1 MPAKRSR
8 PGLEAEAVFDKRV
21 GLVKVLVTNKTGTS
35 VLVEAVK
42 LYYTRLIMI
51 GIVVSILLMIV
62 IVVGVIH
69 HTEDVVGVVNT
80 LLTMGVIVVGIL
92 GKKIGQK
99 TIVKTVRA
107 LMGND
112 ETYTITIPIRKKPT
126 SIEIYTN
133 RGVLK
138 PRIKEIGLVR
148 PKPLVAR
155 RQVPP
160 RGGVKLG

>member
-1 MPAKRSR
+1 MPAKRSK
-8 PGLEAEAVFDKRV
+8 PGLEVEAVFDKRV
-21 GLVKVLVTNKTGTS
+21 GLVRVLVTNKTGTS

-51 GIVVSILLMIV
+51 GVVVFILLMIV

-69 HTEDVVGVVNT
+69 HAEDVVGVVNT
-80 LLTMGVIVVGIL
+80 LLTMGAIVVGIL

-99 TIVKTVRA
+99 TIVKTVRT
-107 LMGND
+107 LMGDD

-133 RGVLK
+133 RGVFK
-138 PRIKEIGLVR
+138 PRIKEIDLVR
-148 PKPLVAR
+148 SKLLMAR
-155 RQVPP
+155 RQSPP
-160 RGGVKLG
+160 RRGVKLG